1 MDSLTQIILGAAVG
15 EIALGKKIGNR
26 ALIWGGIGGTI
37 PDLDVLANAF
47 MTPIDAL
54 AFHRSI
60 THSIAFSVIAPLIFG
75 WLVHKSY
82 STNFHKSWPY
92 KIAITLINA
101 AILISLTWG
110 LNYLFLDDG
119 NIRWWLLIATT

>member
-26 ALIWGGIGGTI
+26 ALIWGAIGGTI
-37 PDLDVLANAF
+37 PDLDVLSNTF
-47 MTPIDAL
+47 MAPIDAL

-60 THSIAFSVIAPLIFG
+60 THSIVFSVIAPLIFG
-75 WLVHKSY
+75 WLVHRSY

-92 KIAITLINA
+92 KIVIAIINA
-101 AILISLTWG
+101 AILISLAFG
-110 LNYLFLDDG
+110 INYIF
-119 NIRWWLLIATT
+119 